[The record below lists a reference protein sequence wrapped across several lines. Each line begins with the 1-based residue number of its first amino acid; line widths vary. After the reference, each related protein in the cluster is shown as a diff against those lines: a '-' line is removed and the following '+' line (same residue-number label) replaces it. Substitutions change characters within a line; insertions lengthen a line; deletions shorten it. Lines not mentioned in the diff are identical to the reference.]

1 MERKENNSE
10 KVNEVNNQE
19 KNNKNM
25 KEIIDFTKVFGEE
38 IVAKSTAVD
47 QQVVDN
53 LFNAFIRIPSSVEVK
68 FQNIKGYLYMDVVMT
83 FRGNYK
89 CSYNYQTYADFKLV
103 EKMLCSMGN
112 PNMTGCLGGYKAD
125 EHPLEA
131 SETDPRVELFRQFM
145 KSKFKCCFGK
155 DFKPN
160 EEESYVCATFQVGF
174 RKEVK
179 FCLKRTEEIEAIID
193 EAMKAA

>member
-1 MERKENNSE
+1 MPTKQNNPEERNELTNNNFESM
-10 KVNEVNNQE
+10 
-19 KNNKNM
+19 NK
-25 KEIIDFTKVFGEE
+25 IDFSKDYGDEA
-38 IVAKSTAVD
+38 IAKTAAVS
-47 QQVVDN
+47 QQEVTR
-53 LFNAFIRIPSSVEVK
+53 LFNAFINLPSSVEVK

-112 PNMTGCLGGYKAD
+112 PKMTGCLGGYKAE

-131 SETDPRVELFRQFM
+131 SESDPRVELFRQFM

>member
-1 MERKENNSE
+1 MEDK
-10 KVNEVNNQE
+10 
-19 KNNKNM
+19 KNNPAVKNELTNNNFEDM
-25 KEIIDFTKVFGEE
+25 NKIDFSKVYGEE
-38 IVAKSTAVD
+38 TVTKTTAVD
-47 QQVVDN
+47 QQEVN
-53 LFNAFIRIPSSVEVK
+53 RLFNAFINLPSSVEVK

-112 PNMTGCLGGYKAD
+112 PKMTGCLGGYKVE

-131 SETDPRVELFRQFM
+131 SESDPRVELFRQFM

-179 FCLKRTEEIEAIID
+179 FCLKRTEEIEAIIND
-193 EAMKAA
+193 AMKVA

>member
-1 MERKENNSE
+1 MEDK
-10 KVNEVNNQE
+10 
-19 KNNKNM
+19 KNNPAVKDELTNNNFEDM
-25 KEIIDFTKVFGEE
+25 NKIDFSKVYGEE
-38 IVAKSTAVD
+38 TVTKTTAVD
-47 QQVVDN
+47 QKEVN
-53 LFNAFIRIPSSVEVK
+53 RLFNAFINLPSSVEVK

-89 CSYNYQTYADFKLV
+89 YSYNYQTYADFKLV

-179 FCLKRTEEIEAIID
+179 FCLKRTEEIEAIIND
-193 EAMKAA
+193 AMKVA

>member
-1 MERKENNSE
+1 MEDK
-10 KVNEVNNQE
+10 
-19 KNNKNM
+19 KNNPAVKDELTNNNFEDM
-25 KEIIDFTKVFGEE
+25 NKIDFSKVYSEETVTKT
-38 IVAKSTAVD
+38 TAVD
-47 QQVVDN
+47 QQEVN
-53 LFNAFIRIPSSVEVK
+53 RLFNAFINLPSSVEVK

-112 PNMTGCLGGYKAD
+112 PKMTGCLGGYKAE

-131 SETDPRVELFRQFM
+131 SESDPRVELFRQFM

-179 FCLKRTEEIEAIID
+179 FCLKRTEEIEAIIN
-193 EAMKAA
+193 EAIQAA

>member
-1 MERKENNSE
+1 MEDK
-10 KVNEVNNQE
+10 
-19 KNNKNM
+19 KNNPAVKDELTNNNFEDM
-25 KEIIDFTKVFGEE
+25 NKIDFSKVYGEE
-38 IVAKSTAVD
+38 TVTKTTAVD
-47 QQVVDN
+47 QQEVN
-53 LFNAFIRIPSSVEVK
+53 RLFNAFINLPSSVEVK

-179 FCLKRTEEIEAIID
+179 FCLKRTEEVEAIIND
-193 EAMKAA
+193 AMKVA

>member
-1 MERKENNSE
+1 MEDK
-10 KVNEVNNQE
+10 
-19 KNNKNM
+19 KNNPAVKDELTNNNFEDM
-25 KEIIDFTKVFGEE
+25 NKIDFSKVYGEE
-38 IVAKSTAVD
+38 TVTKTTAVD
-47 QQVVDN
+47 QKEVN
-53 LFNAFIRIPSSVEVK
+53 RLFNAFINLPSSVEVK

-131 SETDPRVELFRQFM
+131 SESDPRVELFRQFM

-179 FCLKRTEEIEAIID
+179 FCLKRTEEIEAIIN
-193 EAMKAA
+193 EALKTA

>member
-1 MERKENNSE
+1 MSTKQNNPEERNELTNNNFE
-10 KVNEVNNQE
+10 DM
-19 KNNKNM
+19 NK
-25 KEIIDFTKVFGEE
+25 IDFSKVYGEE
-38 IVAKSTAVD
+38 TVTKTTAVD
-47 QQVVDN
+47 QKEVN
-53 LFNAFIRIPSSVEVK
+53 RLFNAFISLPSSVEVK

-131 SETDPRVELFRQFM
+131 SESDPRVELFRQFM

-179 FCLKRTEEIEAIID
+179 FCLKRTEEIEAIIND
-193 EAMKAA
+193 AMKVA

>member
-1 MERKENNSE
+1 MEDK
-10 KVNEVNNQE
+10 
-19 KNNKNM
+19 KNNPAVKDELTNNNFEDM
-25 KEIIDFTKVFGEE
+25 NKIDFSKVYGEE
-38 IVAKSTAVD
+38 TVTKTTAVD
-47 QQVVDN
+47 QKEVN
-53 LFNAFIRIPSSVEVK
+53 RLFNAFINLPSSVEVK

-131 SETDPRVELFRQFM
+131 SESDPRVELFRQFM

-179 FCLKRTEEIEAIID
+179 FCLKRTEEIEAIIN

>member
-1 MERKENNSE
+1 MEDK
-10 KVNEVNNQE
+10 
-19 KNNKNM
+19 KNNPAVKDELTNNNFEDM
-25 KEIIDFTKVFGEE
+25 NKIDFSKVYGEE
-38 IVAKSTAVD
+38 TVTKTTAVD
-47 QQVVDN
+47 QKEVN
-53 LFNAFIRIPSSVEVK
+53 RLFNAFINLPSSVEVK

-131 SETDPRVELFRQFM
+131 SESDPRVELFRQFM

-179 FCLKRTEEIEAIID
+179 FCLKRTEEIEAIIND
-193 EAMKAA
+193 AMKVA

>member
-1 MERKENNSE
+1 MEDK
-10 KVNEVNNQE
+10 
-19 KNNKNM
+19 KNNPAVKDELTNNNFEDM
-25 KEIIDFTKVFGEE
+25 NKIDFSKVYGEE
-38 IVAKSTAVD
+38 TVTKTTAVD
-47 QQVVDN
+47 QKEVN
-53 LFNAFIRIPSSVEVK
+53 RLFNAFINLPSSVEVK

-89 CSYNYQTYADFKLV
+89 YSYNYQTYADFKLV

-179 FCLKRTEEIEAIID
+179 FCLKRTEEIEAIIN

>member
-1 MERKENNSE
+1 MEA
-10 KVNEVNNQE
+10 
-19 KNNKNM
+19 KNNIPAVENQVKNTTNNIEDM
-25 KEIIDFTKVFGEE
+25 NKIDFSKVYGEE
-38 IVAKSTAVD
+38 TVTKTTAVD
-47 QQVVDN
+47 QKEVN
-53 LFNAFIRIPSSVEVK
+53 RLFNAFINLPSSVEVK

-131 SETDPRVELFRQFM
+131 SESDPRVELFRQFM

-179 FCLKRTEEIEAIID
+179 FCLKRTEEIEAIIND
-193 EAMKAA
+193 AMKVA

>member
-1 MERKENNSE
+1 MEDKKYNPAVKNELTNNNFE
-10 KVNEVNNQE
+10 DM
-19 KNNKNM
+19 NK
-25 KEIIDFTKVFGEE
+25 IDFSKVYGEKTVTKT
-38 IVAKSTAVD
+38 TAVD
-47 QQVVDN
+47 QQEVN
-53 LFNAFIRIPSSVEVK
+53 RLFNAFINLPSSVEVK

-112 PNMTGCLGGYKAD
+112 PKMTGCLGGYKVE

-131 SETDPRVELFRQFM
+131 SESDPRVELFRQFM

-179 FCLKRTEEIEAIID
+179 FCLKRTEEIETVINDAI
-193 EAMKAA
+193 KAAV

>member
-1 MERKENNSE
+1 MEA
-10 KVNEVNNQE
+10 
-19 KNNKNM
+19 KNNNPAVKNELTNNNIENM
-25 KEIIDFTKVFGEE
+25 NNVIDFTKVYGEE
-38 IVAKSTAVD
+38 AVTKTAAVS
-47 QQVVDN
+47 QLEVTR
-53 LFNAFIRIPSSVEVK
+53 LFNAFINLPSSVEVK

-112 PNMTGCLGGYKAD
+112 PKMTGCLGGYKAE

-131 SETDPRVELFRQFM
+131 SESDPRVELFRQFM
-145 KSKFKCCFGK
+145 NSKFKCCFGK

-160 EEESYVCATFQVGF
+160 DEESYVCATFQVGF

-179 FCLKRTEEIEAIID
+179 FCLKRTEEIETIIN
-193 EAMKAA
+193 EALQTA

>member
-1 MERKENNSE
+1 M
-10 KVNEVNNQE
+10 
-19 KNNKNM
+19 NK
-25 KEIIDFTKVFGEE
+25 IDFSKVYGDEA
-38 IVAKSTAVD
+38 VAKTAAVS
-47 QQVVDN
+47 QLEVTR
-53 LFNAFIRIPSSVEVK
+53 LFNAFINLPSSVEVK

-103 EKMLCSMGN
+103 EKMLCSMAN
-112 PNMTGCLGGYKAD
+112 PKMTGCLNGYKAE

-131 SETDPRVELFRQFM
+131 SKSDPRIELFRQFM
-145 KSKFKCCFGK
+145 ESKYKCRFDR
-155 DFKPN
+155 DFTPN
-160 EEESYVCATFQVGF
+160 SEDSYVCATFQVGF
-174 RKEVK
+174 RKEFK

>member
-1 MERKENNSE
+1 MPTKQNNPEERNELTNNNFESM
-10 KVNEVNNQE
+10 
-19 KNNKNM
+19 NK
-25 KEIIDFTKVFGEE
+25 IDFSKVYGDEA
-38 IVAKSTAVD
+38 VAKTAAVS
-47 QQVVDN
+47 QQEVTR
-53 LFNAFIRIPSSVEVK
+53 LFNAFINLPSSVEVK

-112 PNMTGCLGGYKAD
+112 PKMTGCLGGYKAE
-125 EHPLEA
+125 EHPLAA
-131 SETDPRVELFRQFM
+131 SESDPRVELFRQFM